1 MGFWPSYSSNVE
13 AYHRLYKRDADCFSD
28 HRPCAENDWPA
39 LSELDGLYLEK
50 TNRRLKQYSK
60 ETGVGVF
67 EPKVQLC
74 SGEFVSLMEIAER
87 SAVHIKPATR
97 DDICLVHG
105 DTCFSNLLFDSRLE
119 SVKCIDPRGML
130 PSGKISLYGD
140 RRYDLAKLYHSI
152 IGGYDFIV
160 ADRFEVLNDSF
171 CPRDLLI
178 YQNDKLVE
186 AACEHFSENIL
197 DGMGYSAKEILAIV
211 IQLFFQCCP
220 CTQMR
225 LIGNALSCLMLH
237 VCTKF
242 WRPINDCYSN
252 GWAFKKV
259 HVCWIHYPEIYVR
272 SRRQISF
279 LFCG

>member
-1 MGFWPSYSSNVE
+1 MRGILFANLPLPLRIYTPHLVGFESDLSNPE
-13 AYHRLYKRDADCFSD
+13 SECAYELEYLHLVPLSDLWVFGRLTPATWKPIIGSIKEMLIAFSD

-186 AACEHFSENIL
+186 AACSTSQKNFGWHGVL
-197 DGMGYSAKEILAIV
+197 AKEIL
-211 IQLFFQCCP
+211 
-220 CTQMR
+220 R
-225 LIGNALSCLMLH
+225 
-237 VCTKF
+237 
-242 WRPINDCYSN
+242 
-252 GWAFKKV
+252 
-259 HVCWIHYPEIYVR
+259 
-272 SRRQISF
+272 
-279 LFCG
+279 